1 MHIGQKAMRTLLHLF
16 SFAALVLVA
25 AAISGAQTS
34 DDSKPAATNV
44 AGAQYPRVYSDGR
57 VAFKV
62 NAPTA
67 QKVQVAP
74 GQSMAEN
81 NGINGLGKDPFDMVR
96 DKEGVWTVITPPAV
110 PGFHYYWLLVDGVAV
125 NDPSS
130 ETFFGYNRET
140 SGLDVPEPGVDFY
153 LLKEVPHGEVRQ
165 HWYYS
170 KLTSAWR
177 PIMIYTPPGYDTN
190 TSQRYPVLYLQHGGG
205 ENYTSWS
212 RQGHVNLIM
221 DNLISEGKAKPMII
235 VMENGSAGGP
245 GAAGRRGG
253 DAPAGGA
260 AGGRGDANAGRGG
273 APGAGGRS
281 AGPGALGD
289 VFVKELIPHIDA
301 SYRTIADR
309 EHRAMAG
316 LSMGSAQTLQITLA
330 NLDTFSYIGVFSRPP
345 DINFN
350 IETSYNGVFK
360 DAAAF
365 NEKVHLFWWGA
376 GTAEPLIYQGVKA
389 THEALDKANIK
400 NVYVEFPGLAHEWQI
415 WRKDLHDFAPR
426 LFQ

>member
-1 MHIGQKAMRTLLHLF
+1 MKTLLHLL
-16 SFAALVLVA
+16 AVATLVSAV
-25 AAISGAQTS
+25 AAISGAQIP

-44 AGAQYPRVYSDGR
+44 AGAQYPRVYPDGR
-57 VAFKV
+57 VAFRV

-74 GQSMAEN
+74 GQSIPEN
-81 NGINGLGKDPFDMVR
+81 NGINGLGKEPYDMVR
-96 DKEGVWTVITPPAV
+96 DKDGVWTVTTPPAV

-130 ETFFGYNRET
+130 ETFFGYNKET
-140 SGLDVPEPGVDFY
+140 SGVEVPEPGVDFY

-177 PIMIYTPPGYDTN
+177 PIMIYTPPGYDAN

-212 RQGHVNLIM
+212 RQGHVNFIM
-221 DNLISEGKAKPMII
+221 DNLIAEGKAKPMII
-235 VMENGSAGGP
+235 VMENGSGGGP
-245 GAAGRRGG
+245 GAGAAGRRGG
-253 DAPAGGA
+253 DAPAGG
-260 AGGRGDANAGRGG
+260 RGDATAARGG
-273 APGAGGRS
+273 APGAGRG
-281 AGPGALGD
+281 GGIGALGD
-289 VFVKELIPHIDA
+289 VFVKELIPHIDV

-316 LSMGSAQTLQITLA
+316 LSMGSAQTLQITMA
-330 NLDTFSYIGVFSRPP
+330 HLDTFSYIGVFSRPP
-345 DINFN
+345 DNNFN

-365 NEKVHLFWWGA
+365 NQRVHLLWLGA

-389 THEALDKANIK
+389 THEALDKAKIK